1 VVDAAGGVHRPRL
14 GVAPERRAGP
24 RLARDVSQRHALH
37 RTRERE
43 AVLRSVCR
51 REPGSDRPTVVT
63 GRGLHLQ
70 FVPLP
75 RVADTHEPGAIATVE
90 ALQDALAAWVIIPEA
105 LRQRLAWD
113 QAAEQMLT
121 VGDPQAYRWFLVSG
135 QLVADGRTIPILTGA
150 HAADLPAGDAGRA
163 EVAERMRRTVAAGS
177 GDPTAR
183 WQDLQVIEL
192 PIDAKQAPNLA

>member
-1 VVDAAGGVHRPRL
+1 MSHYVLLIGPDRPDMAPKIHDSKDIPANTTGVRL
-14 GVAPERRAGP
+14 GWDPPLNTFFATVATEGANPDEDNPHIQLWLGA
-24 RLARDVSQRHALH
+24 
-37 RTRERE
+37 
-43 AVLRSVCR
+43 
-51 REPGSDRPTVVT
+51 
-63 GRGLHLQ
+63 
-70 FVPLP
+70 
-75 RVADTHEPGAIATVE
+75 EPGAIATVD

-163 EVAERMRRTVAAGS
+163 EVAERMRRTVAADS

>member
-1 VVDAAGGVHRPRL
+1 MSHYVLLLGADRPDAAPKIHDSKDIPANTTGVRL
-14 GVAPERRAGP
+14 GWDPPLNTFFATVATEGANPDEDNPHIQLWLGA
-24 RLARDVSQRHALH
+24 
-37 RTRERE
+37 
-43 AVLRSVCR
+43 
-51 REPGSDRPTVVT
+51 
-63 GRGLHLQ
+63 
-70 FVPLP
+70 
-75 RVADTHEPGAIATVE
+75 EPGAIATVD

-105 LRQRLAWD
+105 LRQRLAWN

-183 WQDLQVIEL
+183 WQDLQLIEL